1 MFIIVPVG
9 MNYQTERRPVV
20 TLTLMGINIFVY
32 LVCLIFEITQGQE
45 ATLWIYEHLWLVPA
59 LSSWHT
65 YITDMFVHAG
75 FFHLLGNMVFLFLF
89 GCCVEDIIGR
99 WKFLSIYLV
108 GGLVAN
114 FVYIIA
120 SPEHFSSETPMGGA
134 SGAISTCMGAYLLLR
149 AGVDIDFKYFAFFFF
164 RLFAGE
170 FSLPA
175 WVAITFWFL
184 KDLFFMALSFYLDKG
199 RGGGVA
205 FGAHVGGF
213 LAGLGA
219 AGLLKLVPEK
229 QPEPAPGPMRVHLPM
244 AARPELH
251 TEAPTLFLYDAEVQ
265 SGPFNQFQ
273 IQQMLAEGSV
283 SLEALYWSE
292 GMTEWRNIAEL
303 ADRVPGV

>member
-99 WKFLSIYLV
+99 WKFLGIYLL

-114 FVYIIA
+114 FVYIA
-120 SPEHFSSETPMGGA
+120 VSPEHFASE
-134 SGAISTCMGAYLLLR
+134 I
-149 AGVDIDFKYFAFFFF
+149 
-164 RLFAGE
+164 
-170 FSLPA
+170 
-175 WVAITFWFL
+175 
-184 KDLFFMALSFYLDKG
+184 
-199 RGGGVA
+199 
-205 FGAHVGGF
+205 
-213 LAGLGA
+213 
-219 AGLLKLVPEK
+219 
-229 QPEPAPGPMRVHLPM
+229 
-244 AARPELH
+244 
-251 TEAPTLFLYDAEVQ
+251 
-265 SGPFNQFQ
+265 
-273 IQQMLAEGSV
+273 
-283 SLEALYWSE
+283 
-292 GMTEWRNIAEL
+292 
-303 ADRVPGV
+303 